1 MAVAKTNAMRILDGL
16 GLAYTVREF
25 EVDGND
31 VAAETAAAKLGLPP
45 AQVFK
50 TLVARGDRTGVMLAA
65 IPAGTRLDLK
75 ALARAS
81 GNRSAATVPLKEI
94 QALTGYVRGAVTAL
108 GCKKVYR
115 VFLDASAER
124 LPVIGVSG
132 GSRGVEIL
140 MAPRDYARAVG
151 AIVAP
156 IATAG

>member
-1 MAVAKTNAMRILDGL
+1 MLAAKTNAMRILDGL
-16 GLAYTVREF
+16 GVAYSTREY
-25 EVDGND
+25 EADPND
-31 VAAETAAAKLGLPP
+31 LAAETAAAKLGLDP

-50 TLVARGDRTGVMLAA
+50 TLVARGDRTGVMLAV

-81 GNRSAATVPLKEI
+81 GNRSTSTVPLKEVR
-94 QALTGYVRGAVTAL
+94 ALTGYVRGAVTAL
-108 GCKKVYR
+108 GCKKAYR

-124 LPVIGVSG
+124 LALIGVSG

-156 IATAG
+156 IATVA